1 MKKSNEI
8 SPNKI
13 YRKTDYHSGVKTQ
26 VLFKVLYKTSH
37 GWMIDFGN
45 GYQGEVDEDELK
57 ELQLQEL

>member
-8 SPNKI
+8 SPNKV
-13 YRKTDYHSGVKTQ
+13 YRNTISHSGVKTQ

-45 GYQGEVDEDELK
+45 GYQGEIDEDELK